1 MSRYRGG
8 YCRNR
13 YRGNKELWT
22 GILILLASVLA
33 FWIAPF
39 SVEKFAAFPALF
51 GVFVILL
58 WAADRCEA
66 VVARTLRR
74 LLWSGFTASV
84 IIFFA
89 MGTMLVFGARSQI
102 KSQPQVMIVLGAQ
115 VKTTGPSSL
124 LVNRLDT
131 ALEYWESNQGMT
143 IVVSGGQGPD
153 EPWTE
158 ASAMAEYLLNG
169 GVPREQLLLE
179 DRSSNTYEN
188 LSFSLALLR
197 ENGYNIKDDMMVVS
211 NGFHLTRVR
220 MLWDRVAGEEV
231 VLSTLAAPGTDM
243 ASLTQSYIREVPA
256 LIKSWIFDR

>member
-13 YRGNKELWT
+13 YRGKKELWL
-22 GILILLASVLA
+22 GITILLMSLVA
-33 FWIAPF
+33 FWVAPF

-66 VVARTLRR
+66 VTARTLRR
-74 LLWSGFTASV
+74 LLWSGFVLAVTV
-84 IIFFA
+84 FVA
-89 MGTMLVFGARSQI
+89 MGTMLVFGA
-102 KSQPQVMIVLGAQ
+102 KSKIMSDPQVMIVLGAQ
-115 VKTTGPSSL
+115 VKTTGPSNL

-131 ALEYWESNQGMT
+131 ALEYWQSNKGMT

-169 GVPREQLLLE
+169 GVPKENLLLE
-179 DRSSNTYEN
+179 DQSSNTYEN
-188 LSFSLALLR
+188 LTFSLALLR
-197 ENGYNIKDDMMVVS
+197 EKGYDIKDDMMVVS

-220 MLWDRVAGEEV
+220 MLWERVAGEDV

-243 ASLTQSYIREVPA
+243 ASLAQSYIREVPA
-256 LIKSWIFDR
+256 LIKSWVFDR